1 MKQASTSSKENVQQ
15 RILNA
20 AEELFANSS
29 YSATRISDIATL
41 AGANQ
46 ALVHYYFNSKEQLY
60 QAVLERLFL
69 QWEKHLF
76 KQNWRSMAPEE
87 MMQRYIESHFAM
99 KCRVPNLYKIFHRE
113 TLEGG
118 KLFNQ
123 YASAKWTEDYN
134 EKIEMFKAWKKEGI
148 INPNLNEQ
156 VVLFCIWGMMNQFY
170 YRNQEA
176 LEMITGETGDTE
188 ALRMLI
194 VEQMV
199 ALTQHGISN
208 GQARLTVKD
217 KDSFSQI
224 VIFDVSSELE
234 PIHTEKSIVIE
245 AIQSWENNK
254 VTIINEAQQL
264 ENITNID
271 LLLIMTSSKYGEFAP
286 ELVKLLEIVESNS
299 ELIVDRYIGIWSKTS
314 ELVNDK
320 IQKQLESVFNKLG
333 AFVITK
339 SSTQTLHG
347 YLNRCA
353 KMSKV

>member
-1 MKQASTSSKENVQQ
+1 MKQASPSTKENVQQ

-29 YSATRISDIATL
+29 YSATRVSDIAAL

-69 QWEKHLF
+69 QWETHLF

-87 MMQRYIESHFAM
+87 MMRRYIEAHFAM
-99 KCRVPNLYKIFHRE
+99 KCRVPNLYKIFHKE
-113 TLEGG
+113 SLEGG

-170 YRNQEA
+170 YREQDA
-176 LEMITGETGDTE
+176 LEMITGEAGDVE
-188 ALRMLI
+188 ALRSLI

-208 GQARLTVKD
+208 GQANTLDND
-217 KDSFSQI
+217 KNKLSHI

-234 PIHTEKSIVIE
+234 PIHTEKNIVTE
-245 AIQSWENNK
+245 AIHNWENNK
-254 VTIINEAQQL
+254 VTIIHNANQL
-264 ENITNID
+264 ESINDID

-286 ELVKLLEIVESNS
+286 ELVSLLEILESNTS
-299 ELIVDRYIGIWSKTS
+299 IIVERYIGIWSKTS
-314 ELVNDK
+314 DLVNDK
-320 IQKQLESVFNKLG
+320 IQKQLESILNNLG
-333 AFVITK
+333 AFVITR

-353 KMSKV
+353 KMSKI